1 MQIGLLLIAI
11 LVVMVLFTSDKISVE
26 LPALGLV
33 LFLVLTGILTPEEAF
48 AGFGSDVVILML
60 GLLILMAALERT
72 GITDIAGSLLFRHG
86 GKTQESFLL
95 WVMVI
100 AVVVGGFVSNTAA
113 TAFFLPVVISFS
125 RRLDVSPGKVLMPL
139 AFASILASS
148 VTLIGT
154 STNIV
159 VSGMMASYDLP
170 PLGLFELTPVGVV
183 IAAAGIAYLYFI
195 GRYLVPDRI
204 LRSEIEEAAS
214 GIFLSEILIPA
225 GSELA
230 GKTLLECG
238 FGRDLDL
245 TVLRIF
251 REGRIYIV
259 PRADTHMRA
268 GDVLLVEGRREGIL
282 RAKDTMKVDIRPDVK
297 FALPDLSSGDIA
309 LTEVILLPGSPLIGR
324 TLSGLDVRRRF
335 GFQVL
340 AINRHSGTRTQKM
353 SSVRLKT
360 ADILVVQGMV
370 DELQLF
376 ERQGLFRI
384 LEQDVKLRPRRRRA
398 QLAAGIFVGAL
409 VIGGSGIIALPVA
422 VLLGAFLVLATRCIT
437 PEEAYSRVNWTVL
450 ILIAS
455 MLALGKAMEA
465 TGAAQTIA
473 TWMSGLIGVAR
484 PEHYL
489 SLFFFLTL
497 LLTQPMSN
505 QAAAVI
511 TFPVAVS
518 VAAQFGWDP
527 RPFGVMIALAA
538 SCSFLTPLEP
548 ACLLVYG
555 PGHYR
560 FSDFPRVG
568 LPLSILIYIIAI
580 VMVPWLWP
588 L

>member
-1 MQIGLLLIAI
+1 MQIGLLLFAI
-11 LVVMVLFTSDKISVE
+11 LVVMVLFTLDKISVE

-72 GITDIAGSLLFRHG
+72 GITDIAGSLLFRQG
-86 GKTQESFLL
+86 GESPDTLLL

-100 AVVVGGFVSNTAA
+100 AVVVGSFVSNTAA

-159 VSGMMASYDLP
+159 VSGMMSSYDLQ

-204 LRSEIEEAAS
+204 LRSEIDEAAS
-214 GIFLSEILIPA
+214 GIFLSEILIPT
-225 GSELA
+225 GSELE

-251 REGRIYIV
+251 REGRRYVV
-259 PRADTHMRA
+259 PRADTHMRS

-282 RAKDTMKVDIRPDVK
+282 RAKDAMKVDIRPDVE
-297 FALPDLSSGDIA
+297 FALPDISSGDIA
-309 LTEVILLPGSPLIGR
+309 LTEAILLPGSPLIGR
-324 TLSGLDVRRRF
+324 TLSGLDVRQRF

-340 AINRHSGTRTQKM
+340 AINRHNGIRTQKM

-360 ADILVVQGMV
+360 ADILVVQGKA
-370 DELQLF
+370 DELHLF

-384 LEQDVKLRPRRRRA
+384 LEPDVKLRPRKRRA
-398 QLAAGIFVGAL
+398 QLAAGIFLGAL

-455 MLALGKAMEA
+455 MLALGRAMGT
-465 TGAAQTIA
+465 TGAAQAIA
-473 TWMSGLIGVAR
+473 AWMSGLIGMAQ
-484 PEHYL
+484 PEQYL

-511 TFPVAVS
+511 TLPVAMS

-527 RPFGVMIALAA
+527 RPFAVIIALAA

-548 ACLLVYG
+548 SCLLVYG

-560 FSDFPRVG
+560 FLDFPRVG
-568 LPLSILIYIIAI
+568 LPLSILIYLIAI
-580 VMVPWLWP
+580 IMVPRLWP
-588 L
+588 I